1 MYYVLRITEGRKVVF
16 SLRVNS
22 MDDAF
27 KWISKFESNP
37 IYTYRIIPKQSYKK
51 EPIVRQ
57 HSSEL
62 EAHRGV

>member
-1 MYYVLRITEGRKVVF
+1 MYYELRITEGRKVVF

-22 MDDAF
+22 MTDAF

-51 EPIVRQ
+51 EPIVR
-57 HSSEL
+57 
-62 EAHRGV
+62 

>member
-1 MYYVLRITEGRKVVF
+1 MYYELRITEGRKVVF

-37 IYTYRIIPKQSYKK
+37 IYTYRIIPKQAYKK
-51 EPIVRQ
+51 EPIVR
-57 HSSEL
+57 
-62 EAHRGV
+62 